1 MYIRLWHARKHRGL
15 TLVELACLSGIS
27 KTTLNNIE
35 NQKVM
40 PTIAQLETLAKVMD
54 IHITDLFDSPY
65 K

>member
-1 MYIRLWHARKHRGL
+1 MYIRLWHARKHSGL
-15 TLVELACLSGIS
+15 TLVELARLSGIS
-27 KTTLNNIE
+27 KTTLNNVE

>member
-1 MYIRLWHARKHRGL
+1 M
-15 TLVELACLSGIS
+15 ELARLSGIS

>member
-1 MYIRLWHARKHRGL
+1 MYIRLTHPRKHRGL
-15 TLVELACLSGIS
+15 TLVELARLSGIS